1 MIRRLVLPAALAAL
15 LAACSSP
22 DPSPDP
28 RVAAPVAPL
37 AVTPPSERADAP
49 VIRRELPETRA
60 PQIASIVPRPEP
72 SLASPLPLIAVP
84 ADAIY
89 VCVVDS
95 GGSRRQTVIEFVP
108 KVHQLCRRHPE
119 MGPCQY
125 ERNACRSA
133 GGRVFAGAGEE
144 ITLAT
149 EAEYDRKV
157 MRTRFRA
164 N

>member
-1 MIRRLVLPAALAAL
+1 MGPRILAAL
-15 LAACSSP
+15 LATVLVASCSTP
-22 DPSPDP
+22 DSSRTP
-28 RVAAPVAPL
+28 APQL
-37 AVTPPSERADAP
+37 AVTPPAEREDAP
-49 VIRRELPETRA
+49 VVRYPLPEATVPQVAVA
-60 PQIASIVPRPEP
+60 PPPRPQALP
-72 SLASPLPLIAVP
+72 SIAVP

-89 VCVVDS
+89 VCVVDRD
-95 GGSRRQTVIEFVP
+95 GVRRQTVIEFTP

-125 ERNACRSA
+125 ERNACRNA
-133 GGRVFAGAGEE
+133 GGRVFAAAGQE

-157 MRTRFRA
+157 MRVRFRA